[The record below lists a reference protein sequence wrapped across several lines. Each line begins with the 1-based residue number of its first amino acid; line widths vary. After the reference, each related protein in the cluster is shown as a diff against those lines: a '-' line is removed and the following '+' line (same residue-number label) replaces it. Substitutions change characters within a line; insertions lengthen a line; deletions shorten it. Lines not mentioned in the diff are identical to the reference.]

1 MKYVVAVAAAELLAV
16 LHVSVMQYI
25 EILGVTP
32 DLVLIFVAVWA
43 VVRGHDEAFVVAL
56 LAGLAKDLA
65 TSDPVGTSALAL
77 TPIVLLAAAT
87 RIRAVD
93 TEFLPSIV
101 VVALGSLGYGII
113 NVIVLAGTRQSVA
126 WNDSLLRVVLPA
138 CLVNAL
144 FTPVIYLPVHTF
156 LAQRRLGAIGTR
168 RLTSPL

>member
-1 MKYVVAVAAAELLAV
+1 MKYVIAAAVAELLAV

-43 VVRGHDEAFVVAL
+43 VVRGHEEAFVVAL
-56 LAGLAKDLA
+56 LAGFVKDLA
-65 TSDPVGTSALAL
+65 TSDPLGTAALAL
-77 TPIVLLAAAT
+77 TPIVLLAAAA

-93 TEFLPSIV
+93 TEFLPSVV

-113 NVIVLAGTRQSVA
+113 SMIVLAGTGQSVA
-126 WNDSLLRVVLPA
+126 WSDSILRVVLPG

-144 FTPVIYLPVHTF
+144 FTPLVYLPVHTF
-156 LAQRRLGAIGTR
+156 TAQRRLGTIGTR

>member
-1 MKYVVAVAAAELLAV
+1 VKYVIAAAVAELLTV
-16 LHVSVMQYI
+16 LQASVMPYM

-43 VVRGHDEAFVVAL
+43 VMRGHEEAVVVVP
-56 LAGLAKDLA
+56 LAGFIKDLA
-65 TSDPVGTSALAL
+65 TSDPLGTSALAL
-77 TPIVLLAAAT
+77 MPIVLLAAAA

-93 TEFLPSIV
+93 TEFLPTVI

-113 NVIVLAGTRQSVA
+113 SMIVLAGTGQSVA
-126 WNDSLLRVVLPA
+126 WSDSILRVVLPG

-144 FTPVIYLPVHTF
+144 FTPLVYLPVHTIG
-156 LAQRRLGAIGTR
+156 AQRRLGAVGTR

>member
-1 MKYVVAVAAAELLAV
+1 
-16 LHVSVMQYI
+16 MQYI

-43 VVRGHDEAFVVAL
+43 VVRGHEEAWIVAL
-56 LAGLAKDLA
+56 LAGFVKDLSV
-65 TSDPVGTSALAL
+65 SDPLGT
-77 TPIVLLAAAT
+77 AT

-93 TEFLPSIV
+93 TEFLPSVV

-113 NVIVLAGTRQSVA
+113 SMIVLAGTGQSVA
-126 WNDSLLRVVLPA
+126 WSDSILRVVLPG

-144 FTPVIYLPVHTF
+144 FTPLIYMPVHTF
-156 LAQRRLGAIGTR
+156 TAQRRLGTIGTR